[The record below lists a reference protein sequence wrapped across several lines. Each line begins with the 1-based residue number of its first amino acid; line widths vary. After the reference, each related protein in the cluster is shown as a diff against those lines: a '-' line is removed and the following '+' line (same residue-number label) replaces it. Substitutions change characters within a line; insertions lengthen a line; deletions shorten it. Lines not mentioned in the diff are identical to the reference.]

1 MRKKVKKSKFGY
13 NFIFQ
18 ALKPTAKITHKGEI
32 EIERFDDTLDR
43 ANEFN
48 QEAREE
54 ATPSKTE
61 VEKKDE
67 KQEKKTKKNTT
78 ISAAELET
86 INRMGRG

>member
-1 MRKKVKKSKFGY
+1 MRKKVKNLNLVTIF
-13 NFIFQ
+13 FQ

>member
-1 MRKKVKKSKFGY
+1 MRKKVKNLNLVTIF
-13 NFIFQ
+13 FQ

-67 KQEKKTKKNTT
+67 KQEKKNQP
-78 ISAAELET
+78 
-86 INRMGRG
+86 